1 MRSPFAAWVTARATS
16 RRARAVV
23 TAIRCEPDAADAEW
37 LADVAA
43 GGDVDHA
50 RWELRYARAV
60 MGQLVAERD
69 LLDDA
74 SISAVARAMVA
85 SIEDDP
91 HVAVDRGDLAR
102 AQYADRLRAYREAFQ
117 ARGGMAPSAE
127 LLGRC
132 LLAFASDGARTAGA
146 PLAYAVEL
154 VARYEEEAGRHLRAA
169 FGEAHLPEDLPPSA
183 LAGR

>member
-1 MRSPFAAWVTARATS
+1 MRSPFATWVTARATA
-16 RRARAVV
+16 RKARAAV
-23 TAIRCEPDAADAEW
+23 AMIRREPDAADADW
-37 LADVAA
+37 LAEVAC

-50 RWELRYARAV
+50 TWELRYARAV

-69 LLDDA
+69 LLDDG
-74 SISAVARAMVA
+74 SVSAVARALVA
-85 SIEDDP
+85 SIEADP
-91 HVAVDRGDLAR
+91 AVAVDRGDLAR
-102 AQYADRLRAYREAFQ
+102 GQFADRLRAYREAMR
-117 ARGGMAPSAE
+117 ARGGMATPAE

-154 VARYEEEAGRHLRAA
+154 VARYEEEAGQQLRAA
-169 FGEAHLPEDLPPSA
+169 FGAVALPEDLPPSA